1 MDIVTDYT
9 QFCKTLIKRDKAV
22 FGTLCEKITRII
34 EDIDLRILQEDTQ
47 KAVEKVFLDYSGI
60 LNLIDSD
67 KAGLNSLA
75 RQTIHKLLT
84 TIFDTINGEVSIE
97 ERTLLRE
104 KKKSQD
110 LSKEKNNPLTPL
122 KIIIADDQR
131 SIRKRVK
138 ISLKGFSFKGHYL
151 EIIEAESGE
160 AVLQILEKHSDIAL
174 ILLDIFME
182 EEDTGFKVTHIIRN
196 DLRNDLVR
204 IILHTGQ
211 GKQPKEKIIQEYG
224 IDGYVQKGSSD
235 PDFYKKELQALLT
248 TSLRTYQLIRATQM
262 AKESAVASD
271 MAKTEFLQNISHELR
286 TPMHGILS
294 FSKFGIDKIDKVNKE
309 KLLKYFTQID
319 TSARRLMNL
328 LDDLLDLGQLESGKV
343 NYTFEK
349 DKLSNYIQY
358 AIQEMEELTAYKSIK
373 IEFKKPAF
381 DDIIDFDSKKL
392 LQVFRNLI
400 SNAIKFSPEF
410 SVIQM
415 ELKEEETAL
424 LFSISDQGIGIPE
437 DELHAVFDK
446 FIQSSKTKTG
456 SGGTGLGL
464 AISQQIVSGHN
475 GHLWVENNKTDGATF
490 KLLIPRRHHKKKRIG
505 EILVERGHIS
515 RIQLSETLKLQD

>member
-1 MDIVTDYT
+1 MDIVTEYT
-9 QFCKTLIKRDKAV
+9 QFCETLIKRDKVV
-22 FGTLCEKITRII
+22 FEALCENIRSII
-34 EDIDLRILQEDTQ
+34 EDVKLGILPEDTQ

-60 LNLIDSD
+60 LNLIGSD
-67 KAGLNSLA
+67 GALLNNLV

-84 TIFDTINGEVSIE
+84 TIFDTINSKISIE
-97 ERTLLRE
+97 ERTFLRE
-104 KKKSQD
+104 KKELLQ
-110 LSKEKNNPLTPL
+110 EKNKQLTPL
-122 KIIIADDQR
+122 KVVIADDQR

-138 ISLKGFSFKGHYL
+138 TSLNDFNFKGYYL

-160 AVLQILEKHSDIAL
+160 EVLHILEKHSDIAL
-174 ILLDIFME
+174 ILLDVFME

-196 DLRNDLVR
+196 DLKNDLVR

-224 IDGYVQKGSSD
+224 IDGYVQKGSPD
-235 PDFYKKELQALLT
+235 PDFYKKELHTLLT
-248 TSLRTYQLIRATQM
+248 TSFRTYQLIRATQI

-271 MAKTEFLQNISHELR
+271 MAKSEFLQNMSHELR

-294 FSKFGIDKIDKVNKE
+294 FSKFGIDKIDKVNRE

-328 LDDLLDLGQLESGKV
+328 LDDLLDLSQLESGKV
-343 NYTFEK
+343 DYTFEK
-349 DKLSNYIQY
+349 DKLSNCVEY
-358 AIQEMEELTAYKSIK
+358 AIQEMEGLATFKNIK

-381 DDIIDFDSKKL
+381 DDIIDFDSSKL

-400 SNAIKFSPEF
+400 SNAIKFSPEY

-415 ELKEEETAL
+415 ELKEEKTAL

-446 FIQSSKTKTG
+446 FIQSSKTKSG

-464 AISQQIVSGHN
+464 AISQQIVFDHN
-475 GHLWVENNKTDGATF
+475 GRLWAENDKTGSAVF
-490 KLLIPRRHHKKKRIG
+490 NLQIPREYHKKKRIG